1 MIRTVNFQ
9 QNNSRHNVSDRH
21 NSGVNERGYCLLLR
35 VKRQGTRNKI
45 WSTCAEPVKK
55 NPGNLNAIKNKGY
68 ALYFLGRYKE
78 SLIEYEKAIDLDPQ
92 DLTIH
97 AAKSRALEKLGR
109 YEEAKKCYDEAKTL
123 ELDFNIEKF
132 LSSFES

>member
-1 MIRTVNFQ
+1 MQPDKDATGKIFELLQ
-9 QNNSRHNVSDRH
+9 AGKYD
-21 NSGVNERGYCLLLR
+21 ELLKYCSNIL
-35 VKRQGTRNKI
+35 
-45 WSTCAEPVKK
+45 KK
-55 NPGNLNAIKNKGY
+55 NPGNINAIKNKGY

-123 ELDFNIEKF
+123 ELDSNIEKF